1 MKIKVPVPIL
11 AAMMTAVYALWCRT
25 LRLEFEGAERIRKTW
40 DQGRQ
45 TVVACWHNE
54 LFCFPWMGRYV
65 PWIRS
70 RVGWL
75 GIVSASKDGDILTG
89 VLDRLGFA
97 AARGSSSRG
106 GLRALMG
113 AVRELKKNPR
123 RQGFV
128 TVDGP
133 RGPRHEVK
141 DGALL
146 LAHKAGALMVPARVR
161 CSGCWVFARAWDRF
175 ELPKPFSRCR
185 IIFGEPYE
193 VTAAGKLDKEKLSH
207 ERQKLTE
214 KLNELG

>member
-1 MKIKVPVPIL
+1 MKINVPVPVL
-11 AAMMTAVYALWCRT
+11 AAIVTVVYGLWCRT
-25 LRLEFEGAERIRKTW
+25 LRLEFEGRERVLQTW
-40 DQGRQ
+40 DEGRQ
-45 TVVACWHNE
+45 TVLACWHNE
-54 LFCFPWMGRYV
+54 LFCFPWMGRAM

-75 GIVSASKDGDILTG
+75 GIVSASRDGDILAEI
-89 VLDRLGFA
+89 LHRLGFA
-97 AARGSSSRG
+97 TSRGSSSRG

-113 AVRELKKNPR
+113 AVRALKKDPR

-141 DGALL
+141 DGALV
-146 LAHKAGALMVPARVR
+146 LANKAGALMIPARVR
-161 CSGCWVFARAWDRF
+161 YSGCWTFTGAWDRF

-185 IIFGEPYE
+185 IVFGEPYE
-193 VTAAGKLDKEKLSH
+193 VAPEGRLDRDKLSK
-207 ERQKLTE
+207 ERKKLSE